1 MGRPRK
7 NCQVAVDPRVH
18 FFKPRG
24 IPLSHLEQ
32 VGLAVDELEA
42 LRLAD
47 FLGLSQTEAG
57 TLMKVSRPTFGRILG
72 RARKKV
78 ADALIHGKAIQ
89 IDTGPSLLK
98 ESSDEERRKRTVFQ
112 YYSR

>member
-1 MGRPRK
+1 MRPRK
-7 NCQVAVDPRVH
+7 NCRVTVEPRVD

-98 ESSDEERRKRTVFQ
+98 ESSDEERRKGTVFQ